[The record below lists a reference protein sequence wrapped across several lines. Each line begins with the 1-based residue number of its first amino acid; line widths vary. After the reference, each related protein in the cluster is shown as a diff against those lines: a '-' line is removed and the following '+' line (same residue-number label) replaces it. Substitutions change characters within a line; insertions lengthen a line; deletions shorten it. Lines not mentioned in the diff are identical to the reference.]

1 MRVKTQHKPVGKALC
16 EGEGATQ
23 TSRQGTGGC
32 REWGWFVLNEMRG
45 SSFLTVEYISYKLA
59 ENESRAVVFCDVT

>member
-1 MRVKTQHKPVGKALC
+1 MASVEAALG
-16 EGEGATQ
+16 EGEGEGEDATQ

>member
-1 MRVKTQHKPVGKALC
+1 MCFNPNIEGKGEV
-16 EGEGATQ
+16 EGEDAKQ
-23 TSRQGTGGC
+23 NSRQGTDGC